1 MKLKKIIGYVQV
13 DGQDGIRTT
22 IIPSGF
28 REGYI
33 VVEEYPSY
41 YLEVGYNQSLEL
53 LEALKKVKKVERR
66 HKL

>member
-13 DGQDGIRTT
+13 DSQHGVRTT

-28 REGYI
+28 SKEYI
-33 VVEEYPSY
+33 IVEEDPSY
-41 YLEVGYNQSLEL
+41 ILGVHYNISEGRSEL

-66 HKL
+66 